1 MARLAAPL
9 VLGLLLAACAPGCV
23 LGARTSVDEVE
34 DADMEDKGSQG
45 VEESA
50 GLGPTEMPVSPRNA
64 VEDVADMVSEKGD
77 EDVDTADKTGAA
89 VSEFKVTPCPPLE
102 SHRPP
107 RNFRCFPLG
116 DRLVCGMA
124 RPTIK
129 QNPICG
135 LNNRSVEEAA
145 MNIMYATKKW
155 AIAFREHFK
164 LKRKPYNL
172 VSIDHEDL
180 PAIHEAAVAEKMTH
194 HANFIVPDFKTP
206 RDDLLWAFTELVL
219 TSKPS
224 EQMIVHCAG
233 GMGRTGLFLIALM
246 TRVFW
251 EDGRVFFKDM
261 SSPAKMEPFKEG
273 ERKLYY
279 TSWMQPLQEAVRFV
293 QRSYH
298 PDAGEFINVQSNYVQ
313 LAIFMVTKLPR
324 PKGPRA
330 GYVPPEAE
338 TFAQEILDWKA
349 EFIYEYAAFADAVD
363 DWREALG
370 E

>member
-1 MARLAAPL
+1 
-9 VLGLLLAACAPGCV
+9 
-23 LGARTSVDEVE
+23 
-34 DADMEDKGSQG
+34 MEDKGSQG

-251 EDGRVFFKDM
+251 EDGRVYFRNKAQPATMDPYAEKDRL
-261 SSPAKMEPFKEG
+261 KTYKTWHEPVE
-273 ERKLYY
+273 
-279 TSWMQPLQEAVRFV
+279 EAIRFV
-293 QRSYH
+293 QYYYH
-298 PDAGEFINVQSNYVQ
+298 PAAGELNKVKFNYPT
-313 LAIFMVTKLPR
+313 LAIFVAKLPK
-324 PKGPRA
+324 PKRGTHRGTHGAGTNSPDFIQRVLDRA
-330 GYVPPEAE
+330 TNIIPAYVAFCEAS
-338 TFAQEILDWKA
+338 
-349 EFIYEYAAFADAVD
+349 
-363 DWREALG
+363 G
-370 E
+370 GGHHC